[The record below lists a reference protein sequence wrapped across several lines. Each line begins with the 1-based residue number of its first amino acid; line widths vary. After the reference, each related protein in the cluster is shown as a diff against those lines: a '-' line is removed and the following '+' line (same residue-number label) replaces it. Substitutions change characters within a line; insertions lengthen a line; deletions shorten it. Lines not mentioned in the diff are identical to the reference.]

1 MGALP
6 LPFLQCNVYEF
17 SFSLSSKRTEVGTKV
32 YCHLRSYRRKRYNFI
47 EPVHRYLEEKKTRQ
61 FIVLLQNTDVN
72 QGPLIGNMC
81 LRKLSQKGRNIPFM
95 VHFSLD
101 NRQLDR

>member
-1 MGALP
+1 M
-6 LPFLQCNVYEF
+6 
-17 SFSLSSKRTEVGTKV
+17 STKV
-32 YCHLRSYRRKRYNFI
+32 DCHLRSYRRKRYNFI

-61 FIVLLQNTDVN
+61 FIVLLQNTDVH

-81 LRKLSQKGRNIPFM
+81 LSKLSQKGRNIPFM

>member
-1 MGALP
+1 MGAFP

-47 EPVHRYLEEKKTRQ
+47 EPVHRYLEKKNPTIYCFTSEYRRASRP
-61 FIVLLQNTDVN
+61 FNRKHVL
-72 QGPLIGNMC
+72 
-81 LRKLSQKGRNIPFM
+81 K
-95 VHFSLD
+95 
-101 NRQLDR
+101 

>member
-1 MGALP
+1 M
-6 LPFLQCNVYEF
+6 
-17 SFSLSSKRTEVGTKV
+17 STKGH
-32 YCHLRSYRRKRYNFI
+32 CHLRSYRRKRYNFI
-47 EPVHRYLEEKKTRQ
+47 EPVHRYSEKKPRQ
-61 FIVLLQNTDVN
+61 FIVLLQNTDVH

-81 LRKLSQKGRNIPFM
+81 LSKLSLKGRNIPFM